1 LPYLY
6 KRYALNY
13 AKDTKNS
20 NHRVVTQQ
28 TKPPG
33 GKIMSDSIKLLEEL
47 VNASGVSGFEGDV
60 RQLIRRHLESIT
72 DIEVDNLGSIIA
84 QKKGTSDQPRI
95 MIAGHMDEVGLMVS
109 FITKEGFIKFQPLGG
124 WWDQVMLAHR
134 VTVKGTKGD
143 VPGIIGSKPPHV
155 LSPEERKRVVEM
167 KDMFIDIGASSDAD
181 VKDMGIK
188 PGDPIV
194 PESPFTRMKKD
205 NMLMGKAL
213 DNRVGCA
220 VFMEVVK
227 RLTDID
233 HPNSVFGVGTVQE
246 EVGLRGAKSSAAL
259 INPDVAIAAEVSI
272 AGDTPGVGENEAQ
285 AKLGKGPSIVVLDG
299 SLIPNTKLRDLAV
312 TTAEEN
318 NIPHQFQA
326 GVRGGTDAGRIHL
339 HGTGV
344 PSLVIGV
351 PTRYIHSHVSIMDHN
366 DFENAVNLIVEVV
379 KKLDMNAVKNL
390 RP

>member
-1 LPYLY
+1 
-6 KRYALNY
+6 
-13 AKDTKNS
+13 
-20 NHRVVTQQ
+20 
-28 TKPPG
+28 
-33 GKIMSDSIKLLEEL
+33 MSDSIHLLEEL
-47 VNASGVSGFEGDV
+47 INASGVSGFEGDV
-60 RQLIRRHLESIT
+60 RQLIRHHLESIT

-95 MIAGHMDEVGLMVS
+95 MLAGHMDEVGLMVS
-109 FITKEGFIKFQPLGG
+109 LITKDGFIKFQPLGG

-134 VTVKGTKGD
+134 VIVKGTKGD

-194 PESPFTRMKKD
+194 PESPFTRMKKE

-213 DNRVGCA
+213 DDRVGCA
-220 VFMEVVK
+220 VFIEVIKKLKDVE
-227 RLTDID
+227 

-259 INPDVAIAAEVSI
+259 INPDIAIAAEVSI

-312 TTAEEN
+312 AAAEEK

-339 HGTGV
+339 HGIGV

-351 PTRYIHSHVSIMDHN
+351 PTRYIHSHVSVMDHN
-366 DFENAVNLIVEVV
+366 DFEHTVNLLVEIV
-379 KKLDMNAVKNL
+379 KKLDIDTVKGL
-390 RP
+390 KP

>member
-1 LPYLY
+1 
-6 KRYALNY
+6 
-13 AKDTKNS
+13 
-20 NHRVVTQQ
+20 
-28 TKPPG
+28 
-33 GKIMSDSIKLLEEL
+33 MSDSIQLLEEL

-60 RQLIRRHLESIT
+60 RQLIRHNLESIT
-72 DIEVDNLGSIIA
+72 EIEVDNLGSIIA

-109 FITKEGFIKFQPLGG
+109 LITKDGFIKFQPLGG

-134 VTVKGTKGD
+134 VIVKGTKGD
-143 VPGIIGSKPPHV
+143 IPGIIGSKPPHV
-155 LSPEERKRVVEM
+155 LSLEERKRVVEM

-188 PGDPIV
+188 PGDPII

-213 DNRVGCA
+213 DDRVGCA
-220 VFMEVVK
+220 VFIEVIK
-227 RLTDID
+227 RLKDID

-299 SLIPNTKLRDLAV
+299 TLIPNTKLRDLAV
-312 TTAEEN
+312 ATAEEN

-339 HGTGV
+339 HGIGV

-351 PTRYIHSHVSIMDHN
+351 PTRYIHSHISVMDHN
-366 DFENAVNLIVEVV
+366 DFENAVNLLFEIV
-379 KKLDMNAVKNL
+379 KKLDTDTVKGL
-390 RP
+390 KP